1 MGLGQFSPHIL
12 SLEEQANAV
21 RAYKGVRIGHQQGQG
36 GQRPCCHHII
46 SLGGQILDPGI
57 LYPDGHGHAV
67 RGGAQDCAFLPGGFV
82 QGHGQIG
89 RWLLVAFG
97 LAVVVGLAWW
107 IRNAER
113 LWSAVAIGLI
123 MGGAVGN
130 NLIDRVRLGMVA
142 DFLDFSGLGFKWVFN
157 VADAAINVGI
167 AVLLIDIFL
176 STRQPVAP
184 PDAAKS
190 P

>member
-1 MGLGQFSPHIL
+1 MSSMPFNPNDLKPNRNGLIAYAVAAALVVADQVSKLWFL
-12 SLEEQANAV
+12 SLGLSEGDSIPVLPFFRLSMVWN
-21 RAYKGVRIGHQQGQG
+21 
-36 GQRPCCHHII
+36 
-46 SLGGQILDPGI
+46 PGI
-57 LYPDGHGHAV
+57 SFGL
-67 RGGAQDCAFLPGGFV
+67 L

-89 RWLLVAFG
+89 RWLLVLFG

-113 LWSAVAIGLI
+113 LWAAVAIGLI
-123 MGGAVGN
+123 MGGAIGN

-167 AVLLIDIFL
+167 ALLLLDIFL
-176 STRQPVAP
+176 STRQPAAATSP
-184 PDAAKS
+184 PES

>member
-1 MGLGQFSPHIL
+1 MPPSAADLKPNRNGLIAYAIAF
-12 SLEEQANAV
+12 AV
-21 RAYKGVRIGHQQGQG
+21 VLADQ
-36 GQRPCCHHII
+36 I
-46 SLGGQILDPGI
+46 SKLWFLGLHLQEGDSVSVLPVFRLTMVWNPGI
-57 LYPDGHGHAV
+57 SFGL
-67 RGGAQDCAFLPGGFV
+67 L

-142 DFLDFSGLGFKWVFN
+142 DFLDFSGLGFKGVFN

>member
-1 MGLGQFSPHIL
+1 MPLSAADLKPNRNGLTAYAIALAVVVVDQLSKLWFL
-12 SLEEQANAV
+12 SLGLQVGDSVPVLPIFRLSMVWN
-21 RAYKGVRIGHQQGQG
+21 
-36 GQRPCCHHII
+36 
-46 SLGGQILDPGI
+46 PGI
-57 LYPDGHGHAV
+57 SFGL
-67 RGGAQDCAFLPGGFV
+67 L

-113 LWSAVAIGLI
+113 LWAAVAIGLI
-123 MGGAVGN
+123 MGGAIGN

-157 VADAAINVGI
+157 VADSAINIGI
-167 AVLLIDIFL
+167 ALLLLDILL
-176 STRQPVAP
+176 STRQAATP
-184 PDAAKS
+184 PKTPAS